1 MSAADFTAL
10 RNRMV
15 DNQLRTTDVTNHAVL
30 SAFLS
35 VPREIFVPAAK
46 QELSYLD
53 TDVDL
58 GNGRYVME
66 PSPLAKLIQL
76 AEIKNSDVVLVI
88 GTGTGYGAAIVGQ
101 LAKSVIAIEE
111 DAGLAAEAGRTLAA
125 VGARNVEVMTG
136 ELIGGA
142 KSKAPFD
149 VIIIEGAVDT
159 VPESLAAQLAEGGR
173 LVAVEGVN
181 LTGVAR
187 VHVKSGNSV
196 SARRGFNLA
205 IKPLAAFRAVP
216 TFSL

>member
-159 VPESLAAQLAEGGR
+159 VPESLTAQLAEGGR

-216 TFSL
+216 AFSL